1 MNVKKYFSLFN
12 IKNYVL
18 EAIEK
23 FSVDSASLV
32 TDEEKKEAAMNLV
45 NMVSKLSGAVSLQPL
60 PFADTLIIT
69 PIQVS
74 LVLKIA
80 SIYNK
85 DADKRVIQ
93 EVVATLIK
101 AITARTLARSVVKYI
116 PIIGAPA
123 YFTISYIATHSIG
136 LTAIRVFEN
145 KAEFNIEKVKETFEK
160 EYNKTAPVNVVIGSS
175 VTVEAEVNEPKPVL
189 KKASLSKDLKAVQE
203 ETRSTIIYLPSEN

>member
-1 MNVKKYFSLFN
+1 MNVKKYFGLFN
-12 IKNYVL
+12 IKNYIL
-18 EAIEK
+18 DAIDN
-23 FSVDSASLV
+23 FTVDTKTLV
-32 TDEEKKEAAMNLV
+32 TDEEKKQAATKLI

-80 SIYNK
+80 KIYGR
-85 DADKRVIQ
+85 DLDKKVVH
-93 EVVATLIK
+93 ELVATLIK
-101 AITARTLARSVVKYI
+101 AIAARTLAKSIVKYI

-123 YFTISYIATHSIG
+123 YFTISYIATHSMG

-145 KAEFNIEKVKETFEK
+145 KDIVEMQQIKESFEK
-160 EYNKTAPVNVVIGSS
+160 EFNKTAPVNVVIASTLTTS
-175 VTVEAEVNEPKPVL
+175 EDNREPVL
-189 KKASLSKDLKAVQE
+189 KVSKDLKTVHA